1 MQNNENKNNKLDLKF
16 LLFIFF
22 IFIFS
27 IIWALFL
34 MSKSF
39 DIIRKNSK
47 IEKDKKKNLD
57 WENRVKEDQ
66 KTLDKKRNDLE
77 VQTQIFS
84 QQIQANLK
92 KEELISNQFDEIK
105 KKLFQISNMTE
116 EEARQQLFI
125 KAQED
130 LKDDLNNLASKQLKS
145 YKEDLHGKITKI
157 ICSSLERYSS
167 EIAFSKTVDYLLVD
181 SKKTVSRI
189 IGKDGRN
196 ITFFRKLTGTD
207 IIIDKEKNEKK
218 KANEIVIEISSFDS
232 LRREIALQTLKKL
245 IANEQKI
252 TPLYIER
259 VFNETSSETDLL
271 IFQTGENIL
280 EELQI
285 TDVNTDLI
293 KYLGRLKYRTSYGQN
308 VLEHCLEVAKFSG
321 TIAAEIGLNPT
332 IAKRAGLLHD
342 IGKATED
349 LIGSSHVTSGVML
362 AKKYNESEIV
372 INAIASHHDRIL
384 ANNPYSLVVAAA
396 DTLSAARPGS
406 RSNQL
411 ESYIS
416 RIKGLEA
423 IAKEFDG
430 IKKMYSFQAGREIWV
445 IIDANKVNDFQCLE
459 IARNVKKKIQERIVI
474 PGDITISVIREKKIV
489 EKIVNSGRVAKPQ
502 LDITD

>member
-1 MQNNENKNNKLDLKF
+1 MNNKKNEFEFNLILAF
-16 LLFIFF
+16 TS

-39 DIIRKNSK
+39 DISRKNSK

-57 WENRVKEDQ
+57 WENKIKEDQ
-66 KTLDKKRNDLE
+66 KSLDKKRNELE
-77 VQTQIFS
+77 AQTQIFS

-92 KEELISNQFDEIK
+92 KEEFITEQISEVK

-116 EEARQQLFI
+116 EEARQQLFE
-125 KAQED
+125 KAQEN
-130 LKDDLNNLASKQLKS
+130 LKDDFNNLFSKQIKS
-145 YKEDLHGKITKI
+145 YKEDLHNKVTKI
-157 ICSSLERYSS
+157 ICSSLERYST

-181 SKKTVSRI
+181 NKKTVSRI

-207 IIIDKEKNEKK
+207 IIIDKEKNDKK
-218 KANEIVIEISSFDS
+218 KINEIVIEISSFDS

-259 VFNETSSETDLL
+259 VFNETSSETDLI
-271 IFQTGENIL
+271 IFQTGERIL

-285 TDVNTDLI
+285 TDVASDLI

-308 VLEHCLEVAKFSG
+308 VLEHCLEVAKLSG

-349 LIGSSHVTSGVML
+349 LIGSSHVTSGIML
-362 AKKYNESEIV
+362 AKKYNESEII
-372 INAIASHHDRIL
+372 INAIASHHDRML
-384 ANNPYSLVVAAA
+384 ANNPYSLIVAAA

-406 RSNQL
+406 RNNQL

-416 RIKGLEA
+416 RMKGLEG
-423 IAKEFDG
+423 IAKDFDG
-430 IKKMYSFQAGREIWV
+430 IKKIYSFQAGREVWV
-445 IIDANKVNDFQCLE
+445 IIDSNKVNDFQCLE
-459 IARNVKKKIQERIVI
+459 IARNVKKKIQEKIVI

-489 EKIVNSGRVAKPQ
+489 EKIVNSGRVSHFQPGET
-502 LDITD
+502 TD